1 MSRRKRR
8 PANRSTSTTELANER
23 GPFTFEWPVRSGRR
37 YMLPTHL
44 KFGVLRRASKAGND
58 FDQICAILEA
68 VADPEALT
76 AIDDMDVTDVERL
89 FVRWQRHMGVS
100 VGES

>member
-1 MSRRKRR
+1 MAQRLGPQIQ
-8 PANRSTSTTELANER
+8 PA
-23 GPFTFEWPVRSGRR
+23 
-37 YMLPTHL
+37 THL

-68 VADPEALT
+68 VADPHALA

-89 FVRWQRHMGVS
+89 FVRWQRHMGVG

>member
-1 MSRRKRR
+1 MSTRKRR
-8 PANRSTSTTELANER
+8 PHKRPADDTSSRER
-23 GPFTFEWPVRSGRR
+23 APFTFEWPKGSGQR
-37 YMLPTHL
+37 YSLPTQL

-58 FDQICAILEA
+58 FDQICAVLEA
-68 VADPEALT
+68 VADPDALA
-76 AIDDMDVTDVERL
+76 AIDDMDVPEVERL

>member
-1 MSRRKRR
+1 MSTRKRR
-8 PANRSTSTTELANER
+8 PRGRPGETSNGER
-23 GPFTFEWPVRSGRR
+23 GPFTFEWPQASGRR
-37 YMLPTHL
+37 YALPTHL

-68 VADPEALT
+68 AADADALA
-76 AIDDMDVTDVERL
+76 AIDDMDVAEVERL
-89 FVRWQRHMGVS
+89 FIRWQRHMGVS